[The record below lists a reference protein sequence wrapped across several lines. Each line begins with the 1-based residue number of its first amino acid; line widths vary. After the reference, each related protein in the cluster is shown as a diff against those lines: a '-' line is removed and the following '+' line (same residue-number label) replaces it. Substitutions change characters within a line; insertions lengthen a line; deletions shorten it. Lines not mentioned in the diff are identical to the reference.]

1 MLRHRIL
8 FAALAAIVFAVPS
21 HAESEKGAEHLA
33 EAAAYPDDTAA
44 MVAEFHTQ
52 MEQVRAEY
60 LRRH

>member
-1 MLRHRIL
+1 MQSGLDR
-8 FAALAAIVFAVPS
+8 ADPDVLAEAS
-21 HAESEKGAEHLA
+21 ESEKGAEHLA
-33 EAAAYPDDTAA
+33 EAATYPDDTAA